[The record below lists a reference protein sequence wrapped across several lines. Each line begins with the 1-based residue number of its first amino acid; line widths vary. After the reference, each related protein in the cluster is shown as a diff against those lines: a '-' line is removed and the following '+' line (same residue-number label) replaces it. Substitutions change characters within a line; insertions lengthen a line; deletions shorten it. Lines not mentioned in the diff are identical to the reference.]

1 VTKKLSHREIAI
13 LISKHHGTVSREVKR
28 NKGLRG
34 YRPKQAQEKEKA
46 EERLQDKRRFIKL
59 TAEVQV
65 LITENIYQEW
75 SPDQIQGQLKS
86 EGLPIVCATT
96 IYGFIQQDKASGGD
110 LYKHLSHRKRYK
122 INAQG
127 HLMLEARLS
136 GVDQSMKDRPLLM
149 RKSV

>member
-1 VTKKLSHREIAI
+1 MSHREIAI

-34 YRPKQAQEKEKA
+34 YRPKQAQEKA

-75 SPDQIQGQLKS
+75 SPDQIQGRLKS

-110 LYKHLSHRKRYK
+110 LYKHLRHRKRYK
-122 INAQG
+122 RNVQG